1 MKRFLRRLAKITA
14 YAAACIV
21 ILLAIAVG
29 LFRLLLPRVP
39 EYQDEIKGWASAAIG
54 MQVEFSGMDARWGLS
69 GPELQFYNAELNRL
83 DSGARIVAAEE
94 VGMGVGLM
102 RLLFEQALVV
112 DRLVIRKTSVE
123 VLQSDD
129 GSFTVQGFSTAE
141 LLGSFSNQSASPV
154 ST

>member
-1 MKRFLRRLAKITA
+1 MGQ
-14 YAAACIV
+14 C
-21 ILLAIAVG
+21 
-29 LFRLLLPRVP
+29 
-39 EYQDEIKGWASAAIG
+39 AIG